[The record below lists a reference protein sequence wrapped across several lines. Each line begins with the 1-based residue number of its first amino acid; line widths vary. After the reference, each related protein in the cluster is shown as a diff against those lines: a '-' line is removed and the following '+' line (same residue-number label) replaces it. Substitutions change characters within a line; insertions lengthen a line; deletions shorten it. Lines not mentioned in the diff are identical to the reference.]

1 MITEVE
7 ISPEA
12 RAAGCT
18 ATATPIPPF
27 DPSDVG
33 TAYRLSASVG
43 TGCTFVRWYGEYEY
57 IRHDSGT
64 TTRKVFTS
72 SSRNVY
78 TDVGEFQDIKHYD
91 SATGELEYEFR
102 TLYLRAEFN
111 LPVEDSAINLNLVS
125 VPNGVGT
132 LTGGGI
138 KSGAVGS
145 SVAYT
150 VNAEETFAHLEYVFS
165 HWIDDAGTR
174 HNTKQFSKSFVLKEG
189 YTTASPEQK
198 TFTAYFRMTTG
209 MILRSS
215 SSELILR
222 GKANRILRDE

>member
-1 MITEVE
+1 MITEIE

-18 ATATPIPPF
+18 ATLRTVHRTQGFSERDIYILTAIPGLGCSFDRWAGQAKIVDYRDGTEELIPIKE
-27 DPSDVG
+27 SDNPTLESFTNFYDEDYKNSDGVLLF
-33 TAYRLSASVG
+33 TRRIL
-43 TGCTFVRWYGEYEY
+43 Y
-57 IRHDSGT
+57 IRA
-64 TTRKVFTS
+64 VFT
-72 SSRNVY
+72 VP
-78 TDVGEFQDIKHYD
+78 Q
-91 SATGELEYEFR
+91 
-102 TLYLRAEFN
+102 
-111 LPVEDSAINLNLVS
+111 DSAINLNLVCI
-125 VPNGVGT
+125 PNGVGT

-150 VNAEETFAHLEYVFS
+150 VNAEETFAHQEYVFS

-174 HNTKQFSKSFVLKEG
+174 HNTKQFSKSFVLKNG

>member
-1 MITEVE
+1 MITEIE

-18 ATATPIPPF
+18 ATVQTIHRTSGFGEFDYYILTATPGHNCSFVMWQGQAKIVDYRDGTEELIPIEEF
-27 DPSDVG
+27 DNPKLEGFTNFYDEDYKNSDGVLLF
-33 TAYRLSASVG
+33 TRRIL
-43 TGCTFVRWYGEYEY
+43 Y
-57 IRHDSGT
+57 IRA
-64 TTRKVFTS
+64 VFT
-72 SSRNVY
+72 VPP
-78 TDVGEFQDIKHYD
+78 Q
-91 SATGELEYEFR
+91 
-102 TLYLRAEFN
+102 
-111 LPVEDSAINLNLVS
+111 DSAINLNLVCI
-125 VPNGVGT
+125 PNGVGT

-150 VNAEETFAHLEYVFS
+150 VNAEETFAHQEYVFS

-174 HNTKQFSKSFVLKEG
+174 HNTKQFSKSFVLKNG
-189 YTTASPEQK
+189 YTTALPEQK